1 MWSICEQNCVVWKL
15 RSLFTLKPSKSF
27 FNKTGFWSE
36 FFYDIPPSPIFG
48 SKMWHVS
55 MKNCHGAKL
64 RSLLPKTLGNRFS
77 DWCVSRPYFFM
88 KLPPHPFFGPNRLFG
103 VFRGKIFLNVKF
115 AHFMKFER
123 KIFLWNRPLTLFLW
137 NSAINFFIF
146 YFLFIF
152 FSLKKKHFGWIFSRP
167 NDLCGA
173 FQGKIVTE
181 ENFARFY
188 LTQPRNHFSEW
199 RVARLYFLRNRSITY
214 FRGQMTYMAR
224 FEAKLS
230 RKQTSLAF
238 LPKTP
243 PKSFFQMAHF
253 EEVFFY
259 ETAPSPIFGTKWTM
273 WCILRQNC
281 CRRKVQSF
289 LPKMPPKSFFR
300 KTHFRSEFFYYIA
313 PSPIFRAKNDCGAF
327 QGESV
332 TEKTLLTFA

>member
-1 MWSICEQNCVVWKL
+1 MWSICEQNCAVWKL
-15 RSLFTLKPSKSF
+15 RSLFTRKPPKSF
-27 FNKTGFWSE
+27 FSKTGFWSE

-48 SKMWHVS
+48 SKMWRVS

-77 DWCVSRPYFFM
+77 EWCVSRPYFFM
-88 KLPPHPFFGPNRLFG
+88 KLPPHPFFGPNGLFG

-137 NSAINFFIF
+137 NSAIKFFIF
-146 YFLFIF
+146 YYFFIF
-152 FSLKKKHFGWIFSRP
+152 FSLKKTHFGWIFLQNST
-167 NDLCGA
+167 L
-173 FQGKIVTE
+173 
-181 ENFARFY
+181 
-188 LTQPRNHFSEW
+188 
-199 RVARLYFLRNRSITY
+199 TY
-214 FRGQMTYMAR
+214 FRGQMTYVAR
-224 FEAKLS
+224 FKVKLS
-230 RKQTSLAF
+230 RKKTSLAF

-243 PKSFFQMAHF
+243 PKSFFRMAHF

-281 CRRKVQSF
+281 FRRKVQSF
-289 LPKMPPKSFFR
+289 LPKMPLKSFFR

-313 PSPIFRAKNDCGAF
+313 PSPIFRAKNDYVARF
-327 QGESV
+327 KEKVSRQ
-332 TEKTLLTFA
+332 KTLLTFA